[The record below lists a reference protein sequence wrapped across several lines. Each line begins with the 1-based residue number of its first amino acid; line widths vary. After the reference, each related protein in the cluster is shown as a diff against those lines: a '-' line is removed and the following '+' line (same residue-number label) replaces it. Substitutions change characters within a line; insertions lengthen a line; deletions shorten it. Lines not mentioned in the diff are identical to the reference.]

1 MNELNIHSIIRAK
14 KHYKTGGKHNIVDN
28 KLNREFTSDKPNKK
42 WVTNVT
48 EIKIN
53 GNKLYL
59 STIMDIFNREII
71 SYTISKRNNEELV
84 IDMLLNAI
92 NKESNIE
99 NLILHSDQ
107 GPLYQSNRFRNI
119 HYINIT

>member
-71 SYTISKRNNEELV
+71 SYTINKRLGLKPS
-84 IDMLLNAI
+84 LL
-92 NKESNIE
+92 
-99 NLILHSDQ
+99 L
-107 GPLYQSNRFRNI
+107 F
-119 HYINIT
+119 YIIYLTFIAG